1 MNLAI
6 ETFTKGLKAIE
17 NEIPKY
23 ELMDEIVHECSS
35 DAGSFPIRFTT
46 SIPFGLFLCAMDL
59 IKRKDFVNAKIHLI
73 KLKNHIA
80 HLIAKKLKFGEH
92 IFQDWIAE
100 RTTMFQLDTKTA
112 YLIALC
118 DAEIS
123 IQEMYNCGE

>member
-1 MNLAI
+1 
-6 ETFTKGLKAIE
+6 
-17 NEIPKY
+17 
-23 ELMDEIVHECSS
+23 
-35 DAGSFPIRFTT
+35 
-46 SIPFGLFLCAMDL
+46 MDL

-100 RTTMFQLDTKTA
+100 RTTLFQLDTKTA
-112 YLIALC
+112 YFIALC

-123 IQEMYNCGE
+123 VQGMYNVGNDESGLKEIRLKQNSNYVCLHLKYLSKQQEYETNLKK